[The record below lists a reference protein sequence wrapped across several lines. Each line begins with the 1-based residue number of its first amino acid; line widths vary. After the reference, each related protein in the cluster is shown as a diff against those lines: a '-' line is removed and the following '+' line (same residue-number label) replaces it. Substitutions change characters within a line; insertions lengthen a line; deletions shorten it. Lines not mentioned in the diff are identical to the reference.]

1 MTVVYTYKKYVLQ
14 KICRYGNQQFKYIP
28 IMIIYKKSLFKSY
41 YKVKRQDCIWLYKFV
56 KTIFIHKF
64 KEKFG
69 NENYITSNFIR
80 IYIYHKDYE
89 NLNNNNN
96 NNNLSPI
103 SFGLRYLR
111 NETDSNFD
119 EPFTDTF
126 GNDYYGVPGAYWK

>member
-1 MTVVYTYKKYVLQ
+1 MSLWELAIQIHSDYDYLQ
-14 KICRYGNQQFKYIP
+14 
-28 IMIIYKKSLFKSY
+28 KSLFKSY
-41 YKVKRQDCIWLYKFV
+41 YKVKRQDYIWLYKFV
-56 KTIFIHKF
+56 KIIFICKF

>member
-1 MTVVYTYKKYVLQ
+1 
-14 KICRYGNQQFKYIP
+14 
-28 IMIIYKKSLFKSY
+28 MIIYKKSLFKSN
-41 YKVKRQDCIWLYKFV
+41 YKVKRQDYIWLYKFV
-56 KTIFIHKF
+56 KIKFIRKF

-69 NENYITSNFIR
+69 HENYITSNFIR
-80 IYIYHKDYE
+80 IYIYHKGYE
-89 NLNNNNN
+89 NLNSNNNNNNN

-126 GNDYYGVPGAYWK
+126 DNDYYGVPGAYWK